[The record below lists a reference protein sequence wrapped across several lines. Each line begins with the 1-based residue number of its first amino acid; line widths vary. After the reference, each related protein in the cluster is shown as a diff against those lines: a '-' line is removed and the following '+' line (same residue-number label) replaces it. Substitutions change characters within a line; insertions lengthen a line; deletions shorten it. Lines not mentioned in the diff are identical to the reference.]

1 MKKPINTD
9 NSLKAW
15 RRITISLA
23 AITVVLTVIFSYFL
37 YDSLRNAGTDES
49 KASAADTYT
58 SAEEAKVPDTD
69 DAVNIPEE
77 ALYYGGNYYWVYE
90 YGTAVTWEEAE
101 EFCEK
106 QGGHLAVIT
115 SDELNDMLFAYVQS
129 RGYKTAFFGYSDIKI
144 DGNWQWVTKA
154 QPSYTNWG
162 KNEPNAAAK
171 GEDYAMFSTQENNG
185 TWNDSQFG
193 FEASDFICQWGDEG
207 IHDEVIEVKIPE
219 DAFYYNGNAYYLF
232 DNGITSW
239 HAAQQYCKSL
249 GGDLAVIYSKEE
261 NEQLFNYMVSKGYD
275 QAFIGLSDRES
286 IGIWKWVSGKRSDF
300 TDWGIDEDGYQT
312 PYESPEIAYYGR
324 FNAALTDGHWDNSEF
339 GDGTYAYIGMW
350 ENAQ

>member
-1 MKKPINTD
+1 M
-9 NSLKAW
+9 
-15 RRITISLA
+15 
-23 AITVVLTVIFSYFL
+23 
-37 YDSLRNAGTDES
+37 
-49 KASAADTYT
+49 
-58 SAEEAKVPDTD
+58 
-69 DAVNIPEE
+69 
-77 ALYYGGNYYWVYE
+77 
-90 YGTAVTWEEAE
+90 
-101 EFCEK
+101 
-106 QGGHLAVIT
+106 
-115 SDELNDMLFAYVQS
+115 
-129 RGYKTAFFGYSDIKI
+129 
-144 DGNWQWVTKA
+144 TKA

-300 TDWGIDEDGYQT
+300 TDWGIDEDGNRA
-312 PYESPEIAYYGR
+312 PYDDPEIAYYGR

>member
-49 KASAADTYT
+49 KASAADTGT
-58 SAEEAKVPDTD
+58 STEEAKVPVAD

-115 SDELNDMLFAYVQS
+115 SDELNDMLFAYEFATMMELS
-129 RGYKTAFFGYSDIKI
+129 CFSLNFFIIS
-144 DGNWQWVTKA
+144 
-154 QPSYTNWG
+154 SSLSLSSFC
-162 KNEPNAAAK
+162 
-171 GEDYAMFSTQENNG
+171 FS
-185 TWNDSQFG
+185 
-193 FEASDFICQWGDEG
+193 
-207 IHDEVIEVKIPE
+207 
-219 DAFYYNGNAYYLF
+219 
-232 DNGITSW
+232 
-239 HAAQQYCKSL
+239 KS
-249 GGDLAVIYSKEE
+249 S
-261 NEQLFNYMVSKGYD
+261 FT
-275 QAFIGLSDRES
+275 ES
-286 IGIWKWVSGKRSDF
+286 
-300 TDWGIDEDGYQT
+300 
-312 PYESPEIAYYGR
+312 
-324 FNAALTDGHWDNSEF
+324 
-339 GDGTYAYIGMW
+339 
-350 ENAQ
+350 